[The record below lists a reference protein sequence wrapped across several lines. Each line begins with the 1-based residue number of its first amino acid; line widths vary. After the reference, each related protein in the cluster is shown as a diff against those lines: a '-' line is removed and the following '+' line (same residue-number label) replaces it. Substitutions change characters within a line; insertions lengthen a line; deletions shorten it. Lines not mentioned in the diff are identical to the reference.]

1 MIQTVKSATVFLIL
15 VMGSVT
21 CTLGQDKLFRDLPPG
36 IAVTS
41 AIDAPA
47 DQTQAIGQKL
57 GGAIRRLSN
66 NQLVVHGAA
75 IKVNVITA
83 KDGSA
88 ADAIEKSLA
97 AMKSQPFLWRDG
109 NRVVE
114 FVAAPG
120 SEALGW
126 KTAWELGLAPKPER
140 VTWRL
145 EAELG
150 LVAEA
155 DYMTLNPL
163 FNAFLTQ
170 QAGNDPAADERIAA
184 LSKGVRGG
192 NQLRIRRVS
201 DEADSIKA
209 EFEPAPTSQVDSGCQ
224 TVLTFDQPLARA
236 GVPLVTA
243 VLFGSANKLG
253 FTKAEAPD
261 EALTVATAWWPVES
275 QEIAKLAATITNGAV
290 GPDEKAA
297 AILEWLTPGRNIR
310 YDGETGSRYGV
321 NKVLDQQ
328 FGHCWD
334 FADLFVTLAR
344 AADVPARQVAGWL
357 YGTSGHA
364 WAEFYSSAGG
374 WQQVD
379 PTGGGKLACGIYHIA
394 YFTTE
399 DGEMPILYL
408 SMPKLELTPTG
419 VPARSASK

>member
-1 MIQTVKSATVFLIL
+1 MSPNPLATFATALL
-15 VMGSVT
+15 VAVT
-21 CTLGQDKLFRDLPPG
+21 WPVATAWTQDKLLRDLPPG
-36 IAVTS
+36 IAVISTT
-41 AIDAPA
+41 DAAP

-57 GGAIRRLSN
+57 GGAIRKLSN
-66 NQLVVHGAA
+66 NQLVVHGAT

-83 KDGSA
+83 KDASA

-114 FVAAPG
+114 FVTAPG

-126 KTAWELGLAPKPER
+126 KTAWELGLAPKPGQ

-150 LVAEA
+150 LVDDA

-170 QAGNDPAADERIAA
+170 QAGRDPAADERIAA
-184 LSKGVRGG
+184 LSMGVRGG
-192 NQLRIRRVS
+192 NELRIRRVS
-201 DEADSIKA
+201 DEASSIQA
-209 EFEPAPTSQVDSGCQ
+209 EFEPAPASQADSGCHS
-224 TVLTFDQPLARA
+224 VLTFERPLTRA
-236 GVPLVTA
+236 GVPYVTA
-243 VLFGSANKLG
+243 DLAGSANSQG
-253 FTKAEAPD
+253 FTQAVAPD
-261 EALTVATAWWPVES
+261 EALIASTAWWPIED
-275 QEIAKLAATITNGAV
+275 QEIAKLAASIAKGAD
-290 GPDEKAA
+290 GPDEKAT
-297 AILEWLTPGRNIR
+297 AILEWLAPGRNIR

-321 NKVLDQQ
+321 AKVLEQK

-334 FADLFVTLAR
+334 FADVFVTLAR
-344 AADVPARQVAGWL
+344 AAGVPSRQVAGWL
-357 YGTSGHA
+357 YGSSGHV
-364 WAEFYSSAGG
+364 WAEYYSEGG

-408 SMPKLELTPTG
+408 SMPKLELK
-419 VPARSASK
+419 PAKD